1 MGFTDIFTS
10 STTSPTSA
18 SPATID
24 TEKDEVFRKL
34 TEELVKVREENQKLE
49 FSNQKAVAEKKEAVN
64 RMREL
69 EDSFRMREGII
80 DTLERR
86 IDNLELENQR
96 LLSVE
101 TELALLRQ
109 DQKDHPLSSSDASYR
124 YDQLSEI
131 FSQLR
136 DTLSCAVCYEPY
148 IKDQATSLLCGHS
161 FCRDCFS
168 NWEQRHVE
176 AWKLNPH
183 QQGVYPGPDCP
194 ECRSKEVRRGK
205 VRIWA
210 LEETVRLVDRAVR
223 EIEKAQFTPKSEEMV
238 GGSKQNGEAE
248 IFGHES
254 SAQIDTMEEGVTTRE
269 EEEDV
274 VVTEEPKEEDHQIP
288 EEPQV
293 ANSVS
298 HGSEIDNVSPTI
310 ETSTSTREAARPPT
324 PIRTSRTSPDSS
336 PSPPSPSTS
345 SSHPQGSN
353 PSNEDIVMTSDS
365 FATIRNSLENRT
377 ESTNVEVNQFSEPSS
392 SSCSTAAV
400 PDPTSSSA
408 EDSPMNE
415 SVDPSVAAEIE
426 EARNLLRPRTPNPY
440 IAVFRR

>member
-1 MGFTDIFTS
+1 MGFTDMFTS

-18 SPATID
+18 NSTTTID
-24 TEKDEVFRKL
+24 TEKDDVFRKL

-49 FSNQKAVAEKKEAVN
+49 LSNQRAIAEKKEAVN

-69 EDSFRMREGII
+69 EDSFRMREGIV

-223 EIEKAQFTPKSEEMV
+223 EIEKNQFTPKKEESV
-238 GGSKQNGEAE
+238 KGSKQNSEDTTFVGEHSE
-248 IFGHES
+248 E
-254 SAQIDTMEEGVTTRE
+254 EEGVSTRQGEETVITDEPRE
-269 EEEDV
+269 EDNR
-274 VVTEEPKEEDHQIP
+274 IR
-288 EEPQV
+288 EEPQP
-293 ANSVS
+293 ATSAS
-298 HGSEIDNVSPTI
+298 HGSDIDNDVSASETT
-310 ETSTSTREAARPPT
+310 TSTAEEARPPT
-324 PIRTSRTSPDSS
+324 PTRAPQASTESS
-336 PSPPSPSTS
+336 PSLPSPSTS
-345 SSHPQGSN
+345 SADPQLPPPFSN
-353 PSNEDIVMTSDS
+353 DDVVMTSDS
-365 FATIRNSLENRT
+365 TTTTPNPLETRI
-377 ESTNVEVNQFSEPSS
+377 ESTNDQVSQIAHLSS
-392 SSCSTAAV
+392 STFTTSVLPGSTH
-400 PDPTSSSA
+400 SSE

-415 SVDPSVAAEIE
+415 IVAPSTAAEIE